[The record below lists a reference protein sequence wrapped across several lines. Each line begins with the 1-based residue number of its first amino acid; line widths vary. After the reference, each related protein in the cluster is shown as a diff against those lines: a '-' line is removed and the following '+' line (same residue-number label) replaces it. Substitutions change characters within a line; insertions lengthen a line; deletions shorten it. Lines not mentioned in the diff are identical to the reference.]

1 MPYKELKSQLLVRAE
16 HTGLVRQP
24 RQGHLRH
31 IPETQEAAQAQ
42 RDAPGLP
49 RRVCLAAQVRVS
61 AKMAEL
67 KAQLVEGVEVR
78 HVLL

>member
-1 MPYKELKSQLLVRAE
+1 
-16 HTGLVRQP
+16 
-24 RQGHLRH
+24 
-31 IPETQEAAQAQ
+31 
-42 RDAPGLP
+42 
-49 RRVCLAAQVRVS
+49 VCLAAQVRVS